1 MTTLDLKR
9 GNKWGAL
16 DFAVDVTVQPSQMEN
31 RSMSSEVA
39 SSVKALPKQSKRWG
53 ADKLYTN
60 LSYLLMILPGA
71 VWLFLFSY
79 LPMPGIIMAFKDY
92 KLARPPADAWLQ
104 NRFVYSLFN
113 SPWVGLE
120 NFRYLTLPTNIENT
134 LIYIRNT
141 VLYNLLFMV
150 VGLVLAVALAV
161 IIFELTNRFLAKLY
175 HSILFLP
182 YFISWIVVA
191 YVVYALGSSAGILN
205 NVFSTMGF
213 APIEIYK
220 EKGYWPFIFLL
231 ANVWKYTGNGS
242 IIYLATITGIPRE
255 LYEAAAVDGAGK
267 WKQFTAITLPHLTP
281 VIMLLQILAV
291 GRILGSD
298 FDMFYTLP
306 NGAALVKDVTYTL
319 DVFVYSMLRS
329 ATPLGYPAAAAFVQS
344 VFGFILILITNWIV
358 RKVRPELALF

>member
-1 MTTLDLKR
+1 MSTNIGPSLKSP
-9 GNKWGAL
+9 
-16 DFAVDVTVQPSQMEN
+16 PS
-31 RSMSSEVA
+31 
-39 SSVKALPKQSKRWG
+39 KKKRWS
-53 ADKLYTN
+53 ADKTYLN
-60 LSYLLMILPGA
+60 LSYLVMVLPG
-71 VWLFLFSY
+71 VIWLFLFAY
-79 LPMPGIIMAFKDY
+79 LPMPGIILAFKTY
-92 KLARPPADAWLQ
+92 RLSRPPQDYWTQ
-104 NRFVYSLFN
+104 NTFIYSLIN

-120 NFRYLTLPTNIENT
+120 NFKYLTLPTNIEST
-134 LIYIRNT
+134 MMYVRNT

-161 IIFELTNRFLAKLY
+161 MIFELTNQFWAKLY

-191 YVVYALGSSAGILN
+191 YVVYAMGSSGGIIN
-205 NVFSTMGF
+205 NIFASTGLE
-213 APIEIYK
+213 PIEVYK
-220 EKGYWPFIFLL
+220 EKSYWPFIFLIG
-231 ANVWKYTGNGS
+231 NVWKYTGYGS

-281 VIMLLQILAV
+281 VIVLLQILAV
-291 GRILGSD
+291 GRIFGSD

-329 ATPLGYPAAAAFVQS
+329 GTPLGYPAAAAFLQS
-344 VFGFILILITNWIV
+344 LLGFILILITNYIV
-358 RKVRPELALF
+358 RKIRPELALF